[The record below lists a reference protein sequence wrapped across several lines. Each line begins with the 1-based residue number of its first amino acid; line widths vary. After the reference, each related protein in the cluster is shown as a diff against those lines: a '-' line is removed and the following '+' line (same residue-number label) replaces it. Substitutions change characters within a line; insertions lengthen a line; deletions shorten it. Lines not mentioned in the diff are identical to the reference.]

1 MRERLPIE
9 MDNLEL
15 PKEEKIVSE
24 RQVSY
29 GFANIL
35 YLLGLIITV
44 GSVLVVVFLGNRW
57 YDGKFF
63 R

>member
-44 GSVLVVVFLGNRW
+44 GSVLVVVFLGNR
-57 YDGKFF
+57 
-63 R
+63 